1 MSDQLNTPAP
11 GTTAPTASPAEHMI
25 PKARFDE
32 VNEAR
37 RKAEDRLAQIETERK
52 VETEK
57 RLAEQNQYKELA
69 EARGVDLVKAQAI
82 ASKVDVY
89 EKTLADVL
97 AAQVASLPE
106 DKRDL
111 VPDELTTQQKLSW
124 LAKNAAILKA
134 PASFDIGAGRQGG
147 GEPPKKVSPL
157 SADEIAV
164 AHAFGMTEAEYL
176 KNK

>member
-1 MSDQLNTPAP
+1 
-11 GTTAPTASPAEHMI
+11 MI
-25 PKARFDE
+25 PKSRFDE
-32 VNEAR
+32 VNEER
-37 RKAEDRLAQIETERK
+37 RKLADRITQIDAERK
-52 VETEK
+52 ADTEK
-57 RLAEQNQYKELA
+57 RLIEQSEFKKLA
-69 EARGVDLVKAQAI
+69 ESRGEELTKAQEI
-82 ASKVDVY
+82 ASKVDAY

-111 VPDELTTQQKLSW
+111 VPDELTTQQKLAW

-147 GEPPKKVSPL
+147 GEPPRKVSPL
-157 SADEIAV
+157 SAEEIEV
-164 AHAFGMTEAEYL
+164 AHRFGMTEAEYL